1 VVASLAATMGGIDAL
16 VFTGGI
22 GENVESLRLMILH
35 GTRFLGILAD
45 NVLVVPAQEEQQ
57 MVNELVDL
65 VLKQ

>member
-1 VVASLAATMGGIDAL
+1 
-16 VFTGGI
+16 
-22 GENVESLRLMILH
+22 MILQ

>member
-1 VVASLAATMGGIDAL
+1 
-16 VFTGGI
+16 
-22 GENVESLRLMILH
+22 VESLRLMILQ

-57 MVNELVDL
+57 MLNELLDL

>member
-22 GENVESLRLMILH
+22 GENVESLRLMILQ

-57 MVNELVDL
+57 MLNELLDL